1 MAAPELNREL
11 FQPVHIDR
19 EQAETISRPALTY
32 WQDAWIRLKRNRTAM
47 AGMVVLLVIIVAAM
61 IFPARASFL
70 PNWWPGNLYTYSDQN
85 LNEISVPPGG
95 AHWIGT
101 DDLGRDLWVR
111 LWTGAR
117 LSLTIGVSA
126 ALVDLLIGIVYGGIA
141 GYVGGTVD
149 DVMMRIVEI
158 LYGIPYLI
166 MVILLSLI
174 FRPTSASLLSA
185 VMPLLLALTIL
196 GWIGVARLVRGQVL
210 QLRNQEFVLAAQV
223 LGADSWRIIAK
234 HLLPNVIGPII
245 VWVTLDIPA
254 VIFSEAFLSF
264 VGLGVPMP
272 FASWGTLAS
281 NGYQFMR
288 IWPWFIIYPST
299 AIAVTM
305 LSFNLFGDG
314 LRDALDPR
322 MRK

>member
-1 MAAPELNREL
+1 MAAPEINREL
-11 FQPVHIDR
+11 FQPVQFDR

-32 WQDAWIRLKRNRTAM
+32 WQDAWIRLKRNKTAM
-47 AGMVVLLVIIVAAM
+47 AGMLVLVVIIIAAM
-61 IFPARASFL
+61 VFPARASFL
-70 PNWWPGNLYTYSDQN
+70 PEWWPGNLYVYSDQN
-85 LNEISVPPGG
+85 LQEISRPPGG
-95 AHWIGT
+95 LHWIGT

-117 LSLTIGVSA
+117 LSLTIGISA
-126 ALVDLLIGIVYGGIA
+126 ALVDLLIGIVYGGIS
-141 GYVGGTVD
+141 GYLGGAVD
-149 DVMMRIVEI
+149 DVMMRIIEV
-158 LYGIPYLI
+158 LFGIPYLI

-174 FRPTSASLLSA
+174 FRPTSANLFSA

-210 QLRNQEFVLAAQV
+210 QLKNQEFVLAAQV
-223 LGADSWRIIAK
+223 LGADTWRIVAK

-245 VWVTLDIPA
+245 VWVTLDIPS

-272 FASWGTLAS
+272 FASWGTLAA

-288 IWPWFIIYPST
+288 IWPWFIIFPSI
-299 AIAVTM
+299 AIALTM